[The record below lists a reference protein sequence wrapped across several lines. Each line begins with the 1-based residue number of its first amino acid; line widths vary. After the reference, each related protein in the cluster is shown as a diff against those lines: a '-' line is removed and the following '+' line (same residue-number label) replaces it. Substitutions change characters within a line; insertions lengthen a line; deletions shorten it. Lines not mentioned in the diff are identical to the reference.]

1 MQSQSKLGKNVEREE
16 GTDGVWAVFGILS
29 SCLFAAV
36 TLAEEY
42 YCHRLTIIP
51 VNHYAKI
58 KN

>member
-1 MQSQSKLGKNVEREE
+1 LGKNVEREE